1 MIRTKCEARKMRT
14 GQNCQGECR
23 EVLGKLTYLRKTFVE
38 GFSRCSICE
47 YWLDWRFC
55 HLTSG
60 EKANS
65 ESRGMYCNCCNYQ
78 VRQRPHSREAKETL
92 ERHNEQST
100 SSKEDNYNK
109 PLVKHSSEYSES
121 IAQRQEE
128 YIKESKKRKD
138 KTIEKFRE
146 IRNRMQ
152 LKNEER
158 RQEYKKILEGTTTES
173 NHTEKSLD
181 EIREYF
187 KKKFQEDPSLLE
199 EFEILE
205 NYLTLLPKKEG
216 YSDIN
221 YFLRFNNF

>member
-23 EVLGKLTYLRKTFVE
+23 EVLGKLTYLRKSFVE
-38 GFSRCSICE
+38 GFSRCKICE

-55 HLTSG
+55 HLRSG

-100 SSKEDNYNK
+100 SSKEDNYNEPK
-109 PLVKHSSEYSES
+109 PK
-121 IAQRQEE
+121 QDN
-128 YIKESKKRKD
+128 KK
-138 KTIEKFRE
+138 FWE

-205 NYLTLLPKKEG
+205 NYLTLLPKNEK

-221 YFLRFNNF
+221 YFL

>member
-23 EVLGKLTYLRKTFVE
+23 EVLGKLTYLRKSFVE
-38 GFSRCSICE
+38 GFSRCKICE

-55 HLTSG
+55 HLRSG

-65 ESRGMYCNCCNYQ
+65 ESRGMYCNCCNFQ

-109 PLVKHSSEYSES
+109 PKQDNKKFWEIRKRIIDSL
-121 IAQRQEE
+121 AQRQ
-128 YIKESKKRKD
+128 K
-138 KTIEKFRE
+138 
-146 IRNRMQ
+146 
-152 LKNEER
+152 ER
-158 RQEYKKILEGTTTES
+158 RKGYKKILEGAYDASHVLSDAESDKHIES

-205 NYLTLLPKKEG
+205 NYLTLLPKNEK

-221 YFLRFNNF
+221 YFL

>member
-1 MIRTKCEARKMRT
+1 MIRTKCEARRLGGPKCR
-14 GQNCQGECR
+14 GECR

-55 HLTSG
+55 HLRSG

-100 SSKEDNYNK
+100 SSKEDNYNEPK
-109 PLVKHSSEYSES
+109 LRSEEL
-121 IAQRQEE
+121 E
-128 YIKESKKRKD
+128 IKAKQDNKK
-138 KTIEKFRE
+138 FWE

-158 RQEYKKILEGTTTES
+158 RQEYKKVLEGAYDASHGLSDAESDKHIES

-205 NYLTLLPKKEG
+205 NYLTLLPKNEK
-216 YSDIN
+216 YSDIK
-221 YFLRFNNF
+221 YFL

>member
-23 EVLGKLTYLRKTFVE
+23 EVLGKLTYLRKSFVE
-38 GFSRCSICE
+38 GFSRCKICE

-55 HLTSG
+55 HLRSG

-100 SSKEDNYNK
+100 SSKEDNYNEPK
-109 PLVKHSSEYSES
+109 PREKP
-121 IAQRQEE
+121 
-128 YIKESKKRKD
+128 KKDNK
-138 KTIEKFRE
+138 KFWE
-146 IRNRMQ
+146 IRNRMH

-158 RQEYKKILEGTTTES
+158 RQEFKKILEGTDKKS

-205 NYLTLLPKKEG
+205 NYLTLLPKNEK

-221 YFLRFNNF
+221 YFLRLLK

>member
-23 EVLGKLTYLRKTFVE
+23 EVLGKLTYLRKSFVE
-38 GFSRCSICE
+38 GFSRCKICE

-55 HLTSG
+55 HLRSG

-65 ESRGMYCNCCNYQ
+65 ESRGMYCNCCNFQ

-100 SSKEDNYNK
+100 SSKEDNYNEPK
-109 PLVKHSSEYSES
+109 QDNKKFWEIRKRMIDSL
-121 IAQRQEE
+121 AQRQ
-128 YIKESKKRKD
+128 K
-138 KTIEKFRE
+138 
-146 IRNRMQ
+146 
-152 LKNEER
+152 ER
-158 RQEYKKILEGTTTES
+158 RKGYKKILEGAYDASHGLSDAESDKHIES

-205 NYLTLLPKKEG
+205 NYLTLLPKNEK

-221 YFLRFNNF
+221 YFLRLLK

>member
-23 EVLGKLTYLRKTFVE
+23 EVLGKLTYLRKSFVE
-38 GFSRCSICE
+38 GFSRCKICE

-55 HLTSG
+55 HLRSG

-65 ESRGMYCNCCNYQ
+65 ESRGMYCNCCNFQ

-100 SSKEDNYNK
+100 SSKEDNYNEPK
-109 PLVKHSSEYSES
+109 PREKPK
-121 IAQRQEE
+121 QDN
-128 YIKESKKRKD
+128 KK
-138 KTIEKFRE
+138 FWE

-158 RQEYKKILEGTTTES
+158 RQEYKKILEGAYDASHGLSDAESDKHIES

-205 NYLTLLPKKEG
+205 NYLTLLPKNEK

-221 YFLRFNNF
+221 YFL

>member
-14 GQNCQGECR
+14 RQNCQGECR
-23 EVLGKLTYLRKTFVE
+23 EVLGKLTYLRKSFVG
-38 GFSRCSICE
+38 GFSRCNICE

-55 HLTSG
+55 HLRSG

-100 SSKEDNYNK
+100 SSKEDNYNEPK
-109 PLVKHSSEYSES
+109 PK
-121 IAQRQEE
+121 QDN
-128 YIKESKKRKD
+128 KK
-138 KTIEKFRE
+138 FWE

-158 RQEYKKILEGTTTES
+158 RQEYKKILEGAYDASHGLSDAESDKHIES

-187 KKKFQEDPSLLE
+187 RKKFQEDPSLLE

-205 NYLTLLPKKEG
+205 NYLTLLPKNEK

-221 YFLRFNNF
+221 YFL

>member
-23 EVLGKLTYLRKTFVE
+23 EVLGKLTYLRKSFVE
-38 GFSRCSICE
+38 GFSRCKICE

-55 HLTSG
+55 HLRSG

-65 ESRGMYCNCCNYQ
+65 ESRGMYCNCCNFQ

-100 SSKEDNYNK
+100 SSKEDNYNEPK
-109 PLVKHSSEYSES
+109 PREKPKQDNKKFWEIRKRIIDSL
-121 IAQRQEE
+121 AQRQ
-128 YIKESKKRKD
+128 K
-138 KTIEKFRE
+138 
-146 IRNRMQ
+146 
-152 LKNEER
+152 ER
-158 RQEYKKILEGTTTES
+158 RKGYKKILEGAYDASHVLSDAESDKHIES

-187 KKKFQEDPSLLE
+187 KKKFQDDPSLLE

-205 NYLTLLPKKEG
+205 NYLTLLPKNEK

-221 YFLRFNNF
+221 YFL

>member
-14 GQNCQGECR
+14 GQNCRGECR
-23 EVLGKLTYLRKTFVE
+23 EMLGKLTYLRKTFVE
-38 GFSRCSICE
+38 GFSRCRVCE

-55 HLTSG
+55 HLRSG

-109 PLVKHSSEYSES
+109 PKLRSEELEIKPKQDNKKFEEIRNRIRDSL
-121 IAQRQEE
+121 AQRQEE
-128 YIKESKKRKD
+128 RRK
-138 KTIEKFRE
+138 
-146 IRNRMQ
+146 
-152 LKNEER
+152 
-158 RQEYKKILEGTTTES
+158 EYKKILEGTTTES

-205 NYLTLLPKKEG
+205 NYLTLLPKNEK

-221 YFLRFNNF
+221 YFLRLLK

>member
-38 GFSRCSICE
+38 GFSRCRNCE

-55 HLTSG
+55 HLRSG

-65 ESRGMYCNCCNYQ
+65 ESRGMYCNCCNFQ

-158 RQEYKKILEGTTTES
+158 RQEYKKILEGTTNES

-205 NYLTLLPKKEG
+205 NYLTLLPKNEK

-221 YFLRFNNF
+221 YFL

>member
-1 MIRTKCEARKMRT
+1 MIRTNWEARSLT
-14 GQNCQGECR
+14 GPKCCGECVN
-23 EVLGKLTYLRKTFVE
+23 VLGVLTFVSKHFFD
-38 GFSRCSICE
+38 GFSRCRTCE

-55 HLTSG
+55 HLRSG

-65 ESRGMYCNCCNYQ
+65 ESRGMYCNCCNFQ

-109 PLVKHSSEYSES
+109 PKLRSEELE
-121 IAQRQEE
+121 IKARQDN
-128 YIKESKKRKD
+128 KN
-138 KTIEKFRE
+138 FWE

-205 NYLTLLPKKEG
+205 NYLTLLPKNEK

-221 YFLRFNNF
+221 YFLRLLK

>member
-23 EVLGKLTYLRKTFVE
+23 EVLGKLTYLRKSFVE
-38 GFSRCSICE
+38 GFSRCKICE

-55 HLTSG
+55 HLRSG

-65 ESRGMYCNCCNYQ
+65 ESRGMYCNCCKFQ

-100 SSKEDNYNK
+100 SSKEDNYNEPK
-109 PLVKHSSEYSES
+109 PREKPK
-121 IAQRQEE
+121 QDN
-128 YIKESKKRKD
+128 KK
-138 KTIEKFRE
+138 FWE

-158 RQEYKKILEGTTTES
+158 RQEYKKILEGTTIES
-173 NHTEKSLD
+173 NHNEKSLD

-205 NYLTLLPKKEG
+205 NYLRLLPKNEK
-216 YSDIN
+216 YSDIK
-221 YFLRFNNF
+221 YFL

>member
-23 EVLGKLTYLRKTFVE
+23 EVLGKLTYLRKSFVE
-38 GFSRCSICE
+38 GFSRCKICE

-55 HLTSG
+55 HLRSG

-187 KKKFQEDPSLLE
+187 KKKFQEDPSLSE

-205 NYLTLLPKKEG
+205 NYLTLLPKNEK

-221 YFLRFNNF
+221 YFLRLLK

>member
-23 EVLGKLTYLRKTFVE
+23 EVLGKLTYLRKSFVG
-38 GFSRCSICE
+38 GFSRCNICE

-55 HLTSG
+55 HLRSG

-65 ESRGMYCNCCNYQ
+65 ESRGMYCNCCNFQ

-128 YIKESKKRKD
+128 YRKEYEKRKD

-205 NYLTLLPKKEG
+205 NYLTLLPKNEK

-221 YFLRFNNF
+221 YFL

>member
-23 EVLGKLTYLRKTFVE
+23 EVLGKLTYLRKSFVE
-38 GFSRCSICE
+38 GFSRCKICE

-55 HLTSG
+55 HLRSG

-92 ERHNEQST
+92 ERHNDQST

-109 PLVKHSSEYSES
+109 PKLRSEEL
-121 IAQRQEE
+121 E
-128 YIKESKKRKD
+128 IKAKQDNKK
-138 KTIEKFRE
+138 FWE

-158 RQEYKKILEGTTTES
+158 RQEYKKILEGTTVKSGLSDAESDKHIES

-205 NYLTLLPKKEG
+205 NYLTLLPKNEK
-216 YSDIN
+216 YSDIK
-221 YFLRFNNF
+221 YFL

>member
-23 EVLGKLTYLRKTFVE
+23 EVLGKLTYLRKSFVE
-38 GFSRCSICE
+38 GFSRCKICE

-55 HLTSG
+55 HLRSG
-60 EKANS
+60 EKATS

-146 IRNRMQ
+146 TRNHMQ

-205 NYLTLLPKKEG
+205 NYLTLLPKNEK

-221 YFLRFNNF
+221 YFLQLLK